1 MQEMKK
7 KAIISVIIFV
17 ALSLII
23 WRYYKS
29 TYDNKE
35 NHEFSKEIRHGIYE
49 EVFLLSS
56 GGGLAT
62 DSYSCYLT
70 DSLSFR
76 KFVGKFDNKEKYLI
90 NPVGI
95 DSIKVVKY
103 SWRIHYG
110 IATPIDSALF
120 SIKELKK
127 EGDFE

>member
-1 MQEMKK
+1 MKK

-23 WRYYKS
+23 WRYHK
-29 TYDNKE
+29 NKYNKD
-35 NHEFSKEIRHGIYE
+35 NHEFSKEISLGIYE

-56 GGGLAT
+56 GGVLAN

-90 NPVGI
+90 KPVGI
-95 DSIKVVKY
+95 DSIKAIKY

-110 IATPIDSALF
+110 NAVPIDSSSF
-120 SIKELKK
+120 SIKQLKK
-127 EGDFE
+127 DGDFE